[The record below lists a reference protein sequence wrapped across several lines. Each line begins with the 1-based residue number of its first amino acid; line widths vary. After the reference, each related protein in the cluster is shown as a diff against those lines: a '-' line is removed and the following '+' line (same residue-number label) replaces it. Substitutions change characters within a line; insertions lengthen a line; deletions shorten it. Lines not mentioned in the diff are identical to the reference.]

1 MQLILIA
8 NVCYFNKLKIINMHN
23 FQKLEVWKV
32 SMELTTEIYNYTNS
46 FPNNEVF
53 GLTSQMGR
61 CSISIPSNIAEG
73 SGRKTNKE
81 FVHFLSIANGSSY
94 ELQTQIIVSNNIG
107 YINEEVKDS
116 LTTKLISVQKMIYTL
131 IQKFS

>member
-1 MQLILIA
+1 MR
-8 NVCYFNKLKIINMHN
+8 
-23 FQKLEVWKV
+23 
-32 SMELTTEIYNYTNS
+32 
-46 FPNNEVF
+46 
-53 GLTSQMGR
+53 R

-73 SGRKTNKE
+73 SGRKTDKE

-94 ELQTQIIVSNNIG
+94 ELQTQIIVSKNIG

-116 LTTKLISVQKMIYTL
+116 LTTKLISVQKLIYTL

>member
-1 MQLILIA
+1 MQLQMN
-8 NVCYFNKLKIINMHN
+8 NVVSYFSKKYTIMHN
-23 FQKLEVWKV
+23 FQKLEVWKA
-32 SMELTTEIYNYTNS
+32 SMELTTEIYNYTKN
-46 FPNNEVF
+46 FPDNEVY
-53 GLTSQMGR
+53 GITSQMRR

-116 LTTKLISVQKMIYTL
+116 LTTKLFSVQKMIYTL

>member
-1 MQLILIA
+1 MN
-8 NVCYFNKLKIINMHN
+8 NVVSYFSKKYTIMHN

-32 SMELTTEIYNYTNS
+32 SMELTTEIYNYTKN
-46 FPNNEVF
+46 FPDNEVY
-53 GLTSQMGR
+53 GITSQMRR

-116 LTTKLISVQKMIYTL
+116 LTTKLFSVQKMIYTL

>member
-1 MQLILIA
+1 
-8 NVCYFNKLKIINMHN
+8 MHN

-32 SMELTTEIYNYTNS
+32 SMELTTEIYNYTKN
-46 FPNNEVF
+46 FPDNEIY
-53 GLTSQMGR
+53 GITSQMRR

-107 YINEEVKDS
+107 YINEEIKDS
-116 LTTKLISVQKMIYTL
+116 LTTKLFSVQKMIYTL

>member
-1 MQLILIA
+1 
-8 NVCYFNKLKIINMHN
+8 MHN

-32 SMELTTEIYNYTNS
+32 SMELTTEIYNYTKN
-46 FPNNEVF
+46 FPDNEIY
-53 GLTSQMGR
+53 GITSQMRR
-61 CSISIPSNIAEG
+61 CSISSPSNIAEG

-107 YINEEVKDS
+107 YINEEIKDS
-116 LTTKLISVQKMIYTL
+116 LTTKLFSVQKMIYTL

>member
-1 MQLILIA
+1 MN
-8 NVCYFNKLKIINMHN
+8 NVVSYFSKKYTIMHN

-32 SMELTTEIYNYTNS
+32 SMELTTEIYNYTKN
-46 FPNNEVF
+46 FPDNEVY
-53 GLTSQMGR
+53 GITSQMRR

-116 LTTKLISVQKMIYTL
+116 LTTKLISVKKMIYTL

>member
-1 MQLILIA
+1 MN
-8 NVCYFNKLKIINMHN
+8 NVVSYFSKKYTIMHN
-23 FQKLEVWKV
+23 FQKLEVWKA
-32 SMELTTEIYNYTNS
+32 SMELTTEIYNYTKN
-46 FPNNEVF
+46 FPDNEVY
-53 GLTSQMGR
+53 GITSQMRR

>member
-1 MQLILIA
+1 
-8 NVCYFNKLKIINMHN
+8 MHN
-23 FQKLEVWKV
+23 FQKLEVWKA
-32 SMELTTEIYNYTNS
+32 SMELTTEIYNYTKN
-46 FPNNEVF
+46 FPDNEVY
-53 GLTSQMGR
+53 GITSQMRR